1 MRPAAIAVAVGIA
14 AVGACS
20 TGAGPS
26 ADDHLRSVV
35 GVEATGCSLVAAL
48 GSGTILDD
56 HRVVT
61 SAHTVAGAHDIEV
74 IDADGRSRPATL
86 VALDPDKDLAVLAVP
101 DLDQPPLALAR
112 ARGGEDGWV
121 IAWNR
126 DTGVRSAP
134 MTVTKRLRV
143 SIEDIYVDGV
153 VERGAIEID
162 AAIGPGDSGGAV
174 VTSTGEVVGVIYAT
188 SRTRR
193 AGFALNDDEIAAV
206 LADANDQP
214 VDPGRCP

>member
-1 MRPAAIAVAVGIA
+1 MRPTAIVF
-14 AVGACS
+14 AVGATVVAACA
-20 TGAGPS
+20 TGAEPF
-26 ADDHLRSVV
+26 ADDHVRSVV

-48 GSGTILDD
+48 GSGTILDE

-61 SAHTVAGAHDIEV
+61 SAHTVAGADDIAV
-74 IDADGRSRPATL
+74 IDVGGRSRPATL
-86 VALDPDKDLAVLAVP
+86 VAFDPDKDLAVLSVP
-101 DLDQPPLALAR
+101 DLDHPPLALAR
-112 ARGGEDGWV
+112 ARGGENGWV
-121 IAWNR
+121 IAWDR
-126 DTGVRSAP
+126 DTGVHSSP

-143 SIEDIYVDGV
+143 SIEDIYVNGV

-162 AAIGPGDSGGAV
+162 AAVGPGDSGGAV
-174 VTSTGEVVGVIYAT
+174 VNSSGEVVGVVYAT
-188 SRTRR
+188 SRTRT